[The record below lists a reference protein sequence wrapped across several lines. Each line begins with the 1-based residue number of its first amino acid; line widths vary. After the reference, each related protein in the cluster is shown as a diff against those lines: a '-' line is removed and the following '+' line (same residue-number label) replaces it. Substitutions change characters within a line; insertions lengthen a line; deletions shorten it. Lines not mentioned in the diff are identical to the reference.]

1 MDMAAAARE
10 VVPEIVLLAGGVVV
24 LLLALFTPRSWQR
37 HAPWLSLTVI
47 LAATAAA
54 IPQLGAE
61 QRIGFFDTYALD
73 GTAVVGK
80 LIVLAVAAVTV
91 GLTAEWFRTDDRAGE
106 LQTMLLFA
114 TLGAVLLAGAADLME
129 LVLALVLSSVTGYVL
144 TAYHRRSKESG
155 EAAVKYY
162 LLGALTNA
170 LMLIGVVLLFGLGA
184 TTTYPGLSQALVGA
198 DPLGVLA
205 GTGLLLLGVAF
216 KVGAVPAHPWVP
228 DVAEGAPAPAAAFLL
243 TAPKVGGVIAIAR
256 IAAMLADSPVGWRP
270 AIAVMAAATMTL
282 GNLAAL
288 WQTDVRRLLGW
299 SAVSQTGYAL
309 MAPVAL
315 GRSDLAVPSL
325 LLFLAAY
332 AAANLAAFGV
342 VVELRGRTELSDYAG
357 LARARPWLFTAL
369 VIAFLSMV
377 GIPPLGG
384 FAGKLT
390 LFAATIDA
398 GYAWLAVLA
407 VINSVVS
414 FAYYARVLGPGYAEP
429 APAAVPLLGRSAAVA
444 TGIAVVA
451 TIATGVAAEPLLRTF
466 TDAVLLP

>member
-1 MDMAAAARE
+1 MAAAARE
-10 VVPEIVLLAGGVVV
+10 VVPEIVLLAGAVAV
-24 LLLALFTPRSWQR
+24 LITVLFTPRHWQR
-37 HAPWLSLTVI
+37 HAPWLSLAV
-47 LAATAAA
+47 LAAATAAT
-54 IPQLGAE
+54 IPQLGDV

-80 LIVLAVAAVTV
+80 LIVLLVAAVSV
-91 GLTAEWFRTDDRAGE
+91 GLSAEWFRTDDRAGE

-129 LVLALVLSSVTGYVL
+129 LVLGLLLSSVTGYVL
-144 TAYHRRSKESG
+144 TAYHRQSKESG
-155 EAAVKYY
+155 EAAIKYY

-170 LMLIGVVLLFGLGA
+170 LMLIGVVLLFGLVT
-184 TTTYPGLSQALVGA
+184 TTTYSGLSQALPDA

-205 GTGLLLLGVAF
+205 GTGLLLLGMAF
-216 KVGAVPAHPWVP
+216 KVGAVPVHPWVP

-256 IAAMLADSPVGWRP
+256 IAALLIDAPVGWRP
-270 AIAVMAAATMTL
+270 AIALIAAATMTL

-315 GRSDLAVPSL
+315 GRSDLAIPSL

-342 VVELRGRTELSDYAG
+342 VVELRGRTDLADYAG
-357 LARARPWLFTAL
+357 LGRARPWLFTAL

-384 FAGKLT
+384 FAGKLA

-398 GYAWLAVLA
+398 GYTWLAVLA
-407 VINSVVS
+407 VVNSVVS
-414 FAYYARVLGPGYAEP
+414 LAYYARVLGPGYFDP
-429 APAAVPLLGRSAAVA
+429 AVRRVPVLGRSAAVA

-451 TIATGVAAEPLLRTF
+451 TVATGVAAEPLLRTF
-466 TDAVLLP
+466 TDTLLLP